1 MVAHKI
7 KAERDGRAE
16 AIAWLM
22 RAPDKPNLLGILS
35 EDDVAALGARVRPEC
50 EIDKRS
56 REGWAKRLEEG
67 IQRANLA
74 AEGRKGP
81 WEGASDVRYPL
92 IMTAALKFNAQA
104 YPALVPPTE
113 IVKCAVHGADQG
125 GAKAARAA
133 RVSAHMSYQL
143 RNTIKGWEQ
152 STDKLLLQVAIAGTM
167 HRKTW
172 LDPGSG
178 AIRSKL
184 LRPGANL

>member
-1 MVAHKI
+1 MAFLIAPTPTSRIPRGTDVIMTDDHVAAVEPEAE
-7 KAERDGRAE
+7 AERDGRAE

-113 IVKCAVHGADQG
+113 IVRCD
-125 GAKAARAA
+125 
-133 RVSAHMSYQL
+133 
-143 RNTIKGWEQ
+143 
-152 STDKLLLQVAIAGTM
+152 
-167 HRKTW
+167 
-172 LDPGSG
+172 
-178 AIRSKL
+178 
-184 LRPGANL
+184 